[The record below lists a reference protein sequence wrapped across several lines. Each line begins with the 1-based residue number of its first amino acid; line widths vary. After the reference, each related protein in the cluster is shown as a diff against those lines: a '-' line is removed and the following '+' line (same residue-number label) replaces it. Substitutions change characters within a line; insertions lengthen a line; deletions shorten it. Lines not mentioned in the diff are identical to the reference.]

1 MKEKMIIKRNG
12 ELEVF
17 NSDKICTAVY
27 KALAHTGEDI
37 NIVNKAIDA
46 TVVRT
51 LEELEIPTV
60 YTLEKILFEEL
71 VNVGLVQTAKAYE
84 SYRAVQEYKR
94 VVNTTDD
101 SIMGLVARTNA
112 DVMEENSN
120 KDASVASTQ
129 RDLIA
134 GEVSKDISRRKL
146 VPTDQIQAHDSGAIH
161 IHDMDYLMQPIHNCC
176 LINLDDMLNNGT
188 VINGK
193 LVETPKSF
201 ATACTVVTQIV
212 AQVAS
217 NQYGGQSITIKHIAP
232 FLRTSY
238 KKYYDKYEK
247 EFDVVIAKRLAHQRM
262 IEELVA
268 GVQTIRYQLSTLQT
282 TNGQAPFVTIY
293 LEIIEGDE
301 YEMEQA
307 LMCEE
312 MVRQRL
318 AGMKNENGQ
327 EISESFPKLVYVL
340 DEHNCLKGGKYDYI
354 TELCAKCNI
363 KRLVPDYQS
372 AKIMR
377 RNYEGENFPPIN

>member
-17 NSDKICTAVY
+17 DSTKINNAVC
-27 KALAHTGEDI
+27 KALAHTGESVDLA
-37 NIVNKAIDA
+37 NKAIDA
-46 TVVRT
+46 TVART

-60 YTLEKILFEEL
+60 YALEKILFEEL

-94 VVNTTDD
+94 IVNTTDD

-193 LVETPKSF
+193 LVESPKSF

-217 NQYGGQSITIKHIAP
+217 NQYGK
-232 FLRTSY
+232 
-238 KKYYDKYEK
+238 
-247 EFDVVIAKRLAHQRM
+247 
-262 IEELVA
+262 
-268 GVQTIRYQLSTLQT
+268 
-282 TNGQAPFVTIY
+282 
-293 LEIIEGDE
+293 
-301 YEMEQA
+301 
-307 LMCEE
+307 
-312 MVRQRL
+312 
-318 AGMKNENGQ
+318 
-327 EISESFPKLVYVL
+327 
-340 DEHNCLKGGKYDYI
+340 
-354 TELCAKCNI
+354 
-363 KRLVPDYQS
+363 
-372 AKIMR
+372 
-377 RNYEGENFPPIN
+377 